1 MTLRCYFNL
10 VDGQQSIIDHDGVE
24 VPDLEQARSIARATA
39 MEMIRA
45 GEARVGDWR
54 GWRMEITDNSGAT
67 LFSIDLEDLFA

>member
-45 GEARVGDWR
+45 GEARFGDGR
-54 GWRMEITDNSGAT
+54 GWRMEIADNSGAT